1 MPEGARLGDSIS
13 CGDIMC
19 EGSGNV
25 FWENMPA
32 VRVLLDLT
40 CGHCYAPTTIAS
52 GSPTVF
58 VNNQPAARLG
68 DPITP
73 HTCAPIPATHGGN
86 IAESATTVFI
96 DS

>member
-13 CGDIMC
+13 CGDIIC

-32 VRVLLDLT
+32 VRVLQDLT
-40 CGHCYAPTTIAS
+40 CGHCFNPTTIAS

-58 VNNQPAARLG
+58 VNNQPAARFG
-68 DPITP
+68 DPITV
-73 HTCAPIPATHGGN
+73 HVCGLSAHGGT
-86 IAESATTVFI
+86 IAEGATTVFM